1 MESKPPQNP
10 PRKHKFVPKAPPR
23 RAPKPEVKSE
33 KAEDVDAAQ
42 AMNLMKHFQERSMK
56 ATPKVEKKVHA
67 SQIAFGFGAAST
79 GLKSCGIP
87 KRGTA
92 SNQNQGSA
100 SNGDAY
106 SSGLRDK
113 EYVEP
118 WDCYSYYPVTLPLR
132 RPYAGNPAI
141 LDAEEF
147 GEASET
153 VTYDESSI
161 NPAADLGLM
170 EENMGASMFFLQL
183 PPTVPMIKRS
193 ATADGLDVKESSRSS
208 VEKTCK
214 VEDLP
219 AGQMGKMLV
228 YRSGAV
234 KLKLGET
241 LYDVS
246 PGVDCVFAQDVVAI
260 NTAEKHCCVVAE
272 INKHAIITPD
282 VDSIINSVAHCDS
295 NIGSYI

>member
-1 MESKPPQNP
+1 MRVMFDMLQ
-10 PRKHKFVPKAPPR
+10 HKFVPKAPPR
-23 RAPKPEVKSE
+23 RAPKPSVKSE
-33 KAEDVDAAQ
+33 KTEDVDAAQ
-42 AMNLMKHFQERSMK
+42 AMNLMKQFQERSMK
-56 ATPKVEKKVHA
+56 ATPRVEKKVHA

-79 GLKSCGIP
+79 GLKSCG
-87 KRGTA
+87 
-92 SNQNQGSA
+92 
-100 SNGDAY
+100 DAY

-118 WDCYSYYPVTLPLR
+118 WDYYSYYPVTLPLR

-170 EENMGASMFFLQL
+170 VGKHGASMFFLQL
-183 PPTVPMIKRS
+183 PPTLPMINRS

-295 NIGSYI
+295 NIVSKSYKEHGCRKVKARKKNAVEF

>member
-33 KAEDVDAAQ
+33 KVEEVDAVQ
-42 AMNLMKHFQERSMK
+42 AMNLMKQFQERSMK
-56 ATPKVEKKVHA
+56 TKSKVEKKVHA
-67 SQIAFGFGAAST
+67 SQIAFGFGAASS
-79 GLKSCGIP
+79 GLKSYGVP
-87 KRGTA
+87 KRGIA

-100 SNGDAY
+100 FTGGDP
-106 SSGLRDK
+106 SSGLGQK
-113 EYVEP
+113 EYAEP
-118 WDCYSYYPVTLPLR
+118 WDYYSYYPVTLPLR

-141 LDAEEF
+141 LDVEEF
-147 GEASET
+147 GEASGT
-153 VTYDESSI
+153 ASYDENST
-161 NPAADLGLM
+161 NHAADLGLM
-170 EENMGASMFFLQL
+170 EENIEASMFFLQL

-193 ATADGLDVKESSRSS
+193 AAVDDHEVKQSSRAS

-214 VEDLP
+214 LEDLP

-246 PGVDCVFAQDVVAI
+246 PGMDRVFAQDVVAF

-272 INKHAIITPD
+272 INKHATLTPD
-282 VDSIINSVAHCDS
+282 VDSIINSMADL
-295 NIGSYI
+295 

>member
-10 PRKHKFVPKAPPR
+10 PRKVCFNTHLSFDDTQM
-23 RAPKPEVKSE
+23 KSVYTNE

-42 AMNLMKHFQERSMK
+42 AMNLMKHFQDNAGNYDIFWRTWDNLFCTMNL
-56 ATPKVEKKVHA
+56 HA

-92 SNQNQGSA
+92 S
-100 SNGDAY
+100 DAY